1 MTSGPLRKY
10 FITGLLI
17 LLPVI
22 VTIYVLSFSFN
33 FVDGLL
39 QPFIKPIIGRT
50 IPGLGLIVGLI
61 IIFVTGLIATNVF
74 GKKIIAYGESIVI
87 KIPLVKQLYS
97 ATKQI
102 IDAFSVQSQDAF
114 QRVVLVEY
122 PRKGIYAIGFVTG
135 EGVEEVQELTK
146 GEVANVFIPT
156 TPNPTSGFLIL
167 FPKDQLIP
175 LEMTIEEGL
184 KMVISGGVVTP
195 EYTQKDHIVEINNPS
210 SE

>member
-1 MTSGPLRKY
+1 MTAGPLRKY
-10 FITGLLI
+10 FITGLFI

-22 VTIYVLSFSFN
+22 ITIYILSFAFN

-61 IIFVTGLIATNVF
+61 VIFVTGLIATNVF

-135 EGVEEVQELTK
+135 EGVGEVQALTED
-146 GEVANVFIPT
+146 EVANVFIPT

-184 KMVISGGVVTP
+184 KMVISGGVVSP
-195 EYTQKDHIVEINNPS
+195 KYSKKEHIVEIKNPS